1 MASPPKTTPAGGLH
15 ASAPAAQDGP
25 ALAAPDAP
33 AAPSRSLLRLVAGIA
48 VLVVLFAAGAYLYV
62 HVAGRLFARS
72 SHLPAPLLLALA
84 LVGGAASFFSPCSI
98 AITPSFIGY
107 LSGAG
112 SGGSSARRRLVGP
125 AGLVALGIVA
135 FYAAAGA
142 AVGGIGSVVYNYLV
156 YLIAVIGVVFLA
168 LGYLLLTG
176 KGDALMRLGSA
187 NPANRY
193 YEASMANTASGHP
206 RARLVGFGVAY
217 GAASHTCTLPIFLG
231 IVLAPIAAGD
241 FVLAGGATLLYGIAI
256 AALLLVMA
264 LVGDQAL
271 SGIRRRMVG
280 HYLGLLTGGLFV
292 LTGGYL
298 LYYFVTNYG
307 GFL

>member
-1 MASPPKTTPAGGLH
+1 VFVG
-15 ASAPAAQDGP
+15 
-25 ALAAPDAP
+25 
-33 AAPSRSLLRLVAGIA
+33 
-48 VLVVLFAAGAYLYV
+48 GAYLYV
-62 HVAGRLFARS
+62 HVAGGLFARS
-72 SHLPAPLLLALA
+72 HHLSAPLLLVLA

-107 LSGAG
+107 LSGAAHG
-112 SGGSSARRRLVGP
+112 PSGATRRLGP
-125 AGLVALGIVA
+125 AGLVAVGIVA

-142 AVGGIGSVVYNYLV
+142 AVGAIGSVVYNYLV
-156 YLIAVIGVVFLA
+156 YLVAVIGAVFLL

-176 KGDALMRLGSA
+176 RGAALMRLGAA
-187 NPANRY
+187 NQANRY
-193 YEASMANTASGHP
+193 YEVTMASAPGAHP

-231 IVLAPIAAGD
+231 LVLAPIAAGA
-241 FVLAGGATLLYGIAI
+241 FVLAGGATLLYGLAI

-264 LVGDQAL
+264 LVGDGAL
-271 SGIRRRMVG
+271 SGIRRRMLG
-280 HYLGLLTGGLFV
+280 HYLGLLTGGLFL

-307 GFL
+307 GFLLLPAELDGNVPAQLCEDGSAYLVTAFLGAVKQSRSV